1 MNYFCKYLLINVA
14 FSEKSCIFAEQ
25 LCKYRANKT
34 QKPSILITKTAKY
47 MEILLLNTTLGLI
60 PVGDESYDNRKKLKL
75 NVVYKVDIKE
85 KRNYLFHKKYFALI
99 NTAWEFQSE
108 ESQKLYNNSVTA
120 FRKTIEIAAGHF
132 EPIWNIKAN
141 EWQQA
146 PKSICFDKMDEFAF
160 QELYKEV
167 KNIIFAYFLDGI
179 DEKEFNSI
187 LEQFD

>member
-1 MNYFCKYLLINVA
+1 MKLYLI
-14 FSEKSCIFAEQ
+14 
-25 LCKYRANKT
+25 KT
-34 QKPSILITKTAKY
+34 NEGFKCCTDQDQ
-47 MEILLLNTTLGLI
+47 E
-60 PVGDESYDNRKKLKL
+60 VRRKLKL
-75 NVVYKVDIKE
+75 GQVYEVSIKVA
-85 KRNYLFHKKYFALI
+85 RNYEFHKKYFSLI
-99 NTAWEFQSE
+99 NLTWEYQNE
-108 ESQKLYNNSVTA
+108 NIQQLYNNNIEA

-167 KNIIFAYFLDGI
+167 KNIIFTYFLNGI

>member
-1 MNYFCKYLLINVA
+1 
-14 FSEKSCIFAEQ
+14 
-25 LCKYRANKT
+25 
-34 QKPSILITKTAKY
+34 

-60 PVGDESYDNRKKLKL
+60 PIGDESYDNRKKLKL
-75 NVVYKVDIKE
+75 NVVYKIDIKE

-108 ESQKLYNNSVTA
+108 EKQKLYNNSVTA
-120 FRKTIEIAAGHF
+120 FRKTIEIASGHF

-146 PKSICFDKMDEFAF
+146 PKSICFDKMDEFDF

-167 KNIIFAYFLDGI
+167 KNIIFTYFLNGI